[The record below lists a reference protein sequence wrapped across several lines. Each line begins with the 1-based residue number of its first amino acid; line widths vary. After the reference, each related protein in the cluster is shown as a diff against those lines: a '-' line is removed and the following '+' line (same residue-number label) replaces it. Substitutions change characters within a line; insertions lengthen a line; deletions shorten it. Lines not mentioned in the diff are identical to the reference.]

1 MSPKKTFVYEH
12 TIDGEF
18 CCHQMEIR
26 WGRHEDEFI
35 KELKVYLSARLVN
48 FCPFCGKEMTIEKD
62 D

>member
-1 MSPKKTFVYEH
+1 
-12 TIDGEF
+12 
-18 CCHQMEIR
+18 MEIR